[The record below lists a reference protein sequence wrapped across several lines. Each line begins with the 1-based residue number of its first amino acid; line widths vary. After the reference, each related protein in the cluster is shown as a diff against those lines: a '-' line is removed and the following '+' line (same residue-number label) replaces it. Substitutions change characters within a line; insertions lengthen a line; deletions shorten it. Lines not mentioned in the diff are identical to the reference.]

1 MMIRAKPEVKYKLI
15 QEMTSR
21 DNNLLN
27 ITWLCEIAGVS
38 RSGYYRWLSAEPV
51 RFAQELADRE
61 AFEQILDAYNHRG
74 YAKGVRGIHMT
85 LLHHSPPILMNLKK
99 IRRLMRK
106 YRLECPIR
114 KVNPYKKMLRE
125 MHSDRVEDNIVN
137 REFTEHGPRK
147 ILLTDIT
154 YIRRGSGGFTY
165 LSTIIDAFTME
176 VLAFKLSDS
185 LKVDFVLATVE
196 SLIHDHGIALTAETL
211 VHSDQGTHYTSYAFS
226 NILKDLNLRQSM
238 SRKANCWDNAPQES
252 FFGHMK
258 DEITITGSMTHD
270 DICNV
275 VEQWIHYYNHERY
288 QWDLAKLSPRE
299 FYLYYT
305 TGVYPLKH
313 IVPEP
318 PAFAALIAGE
328 QHGRPKKSSDD
339 HLDKQSETDTSLG
352 ALPPSPPEFIAL
364 ISRRAGAL
372 RREQQE
378 KRRTNAPPSRKPDAP
393 LGSLSSVAL
402 SCCISK
408 ATTLYNPFDG
418 NVNSVTLLRHRLST
432 LRGAVQRLAALC

>member
-211 VHSDQGTHYTSYAFS
+211 VHSDQGAHYTSYAFS

-318 PAFAALIAGE
+318 PVFAALIAGE

-352 ALPPSPPEFIAL
+352 ALPP
-364 ISRRAGAL
+364 
-372 RREQQE
+372 
-378 KRRTNAPPSRKPDAP
+378 APR
-393 LGSLSSVAL
+393 SLSL
-402 SCCISK
+402 
-408 ATTLYNPFDG
+408 
-418 NVNSVTLLRHRLST
+418 
-432 LRGAVQRLAALC
+432 